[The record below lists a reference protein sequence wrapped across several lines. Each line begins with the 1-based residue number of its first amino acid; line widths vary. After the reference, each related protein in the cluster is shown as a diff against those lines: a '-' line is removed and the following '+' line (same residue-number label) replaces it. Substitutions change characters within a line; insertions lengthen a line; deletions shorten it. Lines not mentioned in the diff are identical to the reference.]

1 MYGVMAL
8 QHLLS
13 PYHRQARPLIT
24 VTVSDANGCQAST
37 SVIVTV
43 NPLPTPA
50 ITGNTV
56 ICSGASTTLAA
67 SGGTTYV
74 WSNGA
79 TTSAITVSPTS
90 TTTYNVTVTDANGC
104 QASTSVTVSVL
115 TLPSTIITGNIEVC
129 IGGSTKLTASG
140 GNTYL
145 WNTGAT
151 TSMITVSPIVQT
163 QYSVTVS
170 DSNGCSSNSS
180 VTVEVVPLPQASITG
195 NLIICHGG
203 STSLTA
209 SGGTG
214 YLWSNGATTAGIDV
228 SPLINTTYTVTVTN
242 SKGCTA
248 TKSVLITVNPLPLV
262 SITGNNTVCQ
272 DAFTKLT
279 ATGGGTYLWSNG
291 ETTSMIS
298 VNPSSAMSYI
308 VTVTTAAGCSAT
320 ASINVTVKPKPTIN
334 LVGIDKICKGDS
346 SVIVATGYSNNPCP
360 GVCNVT
366 NPILLA
372 HWNLNACA
380 SVMSQGTH
388 MDYSEF
394 KPIVNSSN
402 CTSVTAGNVH
412 RLGTNKHSCT
422 PGPNGSIGMCI
433 GSQKTCNPG
442 KADFSQALRFE
453 VTINP
458 NQSSHLTGLQFYEQ
472 APEMYSWV
480 NGPTGQNNYAT
491 KFLLRVSKNGEFIYY
506 EDSISTHR
514 TWGLVDFDFS
524 SNPNFQS
531 NVTSKYLFELVP
543 YCTVNNGAV
552 ESVWDIDEIK
562 VFGGCCAGT
571 SHEISSYLWSNG
583 DTGTSITVKP
593 TVTTNYTV
601 TVTDCCGC
609 SSEEN
614 YLVTVNCLMA
624 DLGPDKMI
632 NLGQTVTLT
641 PVITGNTICN
651 ENDRDQNG
659 VKYLWSNGATTSSIT
674 VTPSTSTF
682 FRVTVTDCNDCQDT
696 ESISIHVMMGKPII
710 TYPNPASDRI
720 NIASESDI
728 DAGISV
734 KFYTVD
740 GKKVLV
746 DNPEIIFNNYR
757 NVSVIIPN
765 QLSDGIYFL
774 EIRNGDKVYTE
785 KIILLQ
791 K

>member
-1 MYGVMAL
+1 TVTVNPLPTPIIAGNTVICNGGSTTLTASGGTTYTWSNGATTSAITV
-8 QHLLS
+8 S
-13 PYHRQARPLIT
+13 PASTTTYNVTVSDANGCQASASVTVTVNPLPTPAISGNTVICSGASTTLTASGGTTYVWSNGASTSAIT
-24 VTVSDANGCQAST
+24 VSPTSTTTYNVTVADANGCQASTSETVTVNPLPTPIIAGNTVICNGGSTTLTASGGTTYVWSNGATTSAITVSPASTTTYNVTVSDANGCQAST

-50 ITGNTV
+50 IAGNTV
-56 ICSGASTTLAA
+56 ICSGASTTLIA
-67 SGGTTYV
+67 SGGSTYV

-472 APEMYSWV
+472 APEMY
-480 NGPTGQNNYAT
+480 
-491 KFLLRVSKNGEFIYY
+491 
-506 EDSISTHR
+506 
-514 TWGLVDFDFS
+514 
-524 SNPNFQS
+524 
-531 NVTSKYLFELVP
+531 
-543 YCTVNNGAV
+543 
-552 ESVWDIDEIK
+552 
-562 VFGGCCAGT
+562 
-571 SHEISSYLWSNG
+571 
-583 DTGTSITVKP
+583 
-593 TVTTNYTV
+593 
-601 TVTDCCGC
+601 
-609 SSEEN
+609 
-614 YLVTVNCLMA
+614 
-624 DLGPDKMI
+624 
-632 NLGQTVTLT
+632 
-641 PVITGNTICN
+641 
-651 ENDRDQNG
+651 
-659 VKYLWSNGATTSSIT
+659 
-674 VTPSTSTF
+674 
-682 FRVTVTDCNDCQDT
+682 
-696 ESISIHVMMGKPII
+696 
-710 TYPNPASDRI
+710 
-720 NIASESDI
+720 
-728 DAGISV
+728 
-734 KFYTVD
+734 
-740 GKKVLV
+740 
-746 DNPEIIFNNYR
+746 
-757 NVSVIIPN
+757 
-765 QLSDGIYFL
+765 
-774 EIRNGDKVYTE
+774 
-785 KIILLQ
+785 
-791 K
+791 